1 MRLIENDAALIDRFV
16 QEELDS
22 SLLQSW
28 MWGEFQKAA
37 GRTTVRLGVKREG
50 RLVASAL
57 MVQHELPFGWS
68 YAYVPRG
75 PVILGQ
81 KKGTPDKKALQEIS
95 KEIEQ
100 TARLW
105 KSVFVRIDPPLSP
118 GQEKWFA
125 DEHYQTAANQIQPR
139 VTARLD
145 LTQGRDKILAG
156 MKSKARYNIRLAAKK
171 DVGVRIS
178 IQPSDIEHFLELNR
192 VTTERDRFIAHDDD
206 YYRTQFE
213 MLGRAGL
220 LKLFVAEFNN
230 KPIAIIAVAFHGQ
243 TATYLHGVSSNDERN
258 RMPTF
263 AVQWEAIKEAE
274 RMGLRWFDFH
284 GVALTDDSD
293 HPWAGIT
300 RFKLGFGAERL
311 TYMSALDLPLKKLA
325 YVLYKTRVRM
335 RPSDGR

>member
-16 QEELDS
+16 QEELDA

-28 MWGEFQKAA
+28 MWGEFQKAV
-37 GRTTVRLGVKREG
+37 GRTTARLGIKRDG

-57 MVQHELPFGWS
+57 MVQHELPLGLS

-81 KKGTPDKKALQEIS
+81 KKGTPDTKALAEISQEI
-95 KEIEQ
+95 Q
-100 TARLW
+100 QVARDW
-105 KSVFVRIDPPLSP
+105 KSVFVRIDPPLVP

-125 DEHYQTAANQIQPR
+125 SEKYREAANQIQPR
-139 VTARLD
+139 ITARLN

-171 DVGVRIS
+171 GVEVRIS
-178 IQPSDIEHFLELNR
+178 IQPSDIEHFLVLNR
-192 VTTERDRFIAHDDD
+192 VTTERDGFIAHDDD

-243 TATYLHGVSSNDERN
+243 TATYLHGVSSNEERN

-284 GVALTDDSD
+284 GVAPTDDPD

-325 YVLYKTRVRM
+325 YTIYKTRIKM